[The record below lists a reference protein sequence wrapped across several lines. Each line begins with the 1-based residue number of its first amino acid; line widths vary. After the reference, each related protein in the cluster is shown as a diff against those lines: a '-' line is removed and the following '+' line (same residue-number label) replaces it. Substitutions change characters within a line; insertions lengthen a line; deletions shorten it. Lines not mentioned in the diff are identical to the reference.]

1 METCRVVVNER
12 RHELSTCKLGIQR
25 VHVQRRRGMCL
36 QMLKTDL
43 RLETDSAP
51 TWSSLARIEQLA
63 LNGNK
68 VEAAD
73 GPDPAKSFR
82 EIGRT

>member
-1 METCRVVVNER
+1 METCRVIVNER

-25 VHVQRRRGMCL
+25 VHVQNRHGMCL
-36 QMLKTDL
+36 QIQKTDL
-43 RLETDSAP
+43 RLETDSEIM
-51 TWSSLARIEQLA
+51 WSSLARIEQLA
-63 LNGNK
+63 LNG
-68 VEAAD
+68 VEVKAVD